1 MSFAAVWQTLETQAA
16 QYTLHDLIPMLD
28 LTLLNKDATAQDIV
42 KLAQTAKEHQVAAIC
57 IEPRCLSSLPQDLNI
72 KRATVI
78 NFPSGDEGLE
88 SILTELSNIEAA
100 FDELDYVFP
109 YKAYLA
115 GQEKQAL
122 QHCQAVFEACRQQ
135 GWCFKVI
142 LETGALPDTAMIY
155 QLSRDVL
162 GVGCDFLKTSTG
174 KINVG
179 ARLDAAWAI
188 LSAIVDS
195 KKDCGLKVSGGI
207 RTLEQAQDYAKLA
220 QSMLQKKLDAQCF
233 RIGASQIPG

>member
-1 MSFAAVWQTLETQAA
+1 MSFAAVLQTLESQAA
-16 QYTLHDLIPMLD
+16 QYTLRDLIALLD
-28 LTLLNKDATAQDIV
+28 LTLLNKAATEQDILR
-42 KLAQTAKEHQVAAIC
+42 LAQTAKEHQVAAIC
-57 IEPRCLSSLPQDLNI
+57 IEPHFLSSIPQDINI

-78 NFPSGDEGLE
+78 NFPSGDESLE
-88 SILTELSNIEAA
+88 SILTELNNIEAT

-122 QHCQAVFEACRQQ
+122 QHCQAVFEVCQQ
-135 GWCFKVI
+135 QAWCFKVI
-142 LETGALPDTAMIY
+142 LETGALPDTTMIY

-162 GVGCDFLKTSTG
+162 GIGCDFLKTSTG

-207 RTLEQAQDYAKLA
+207 RTVEQAQDYAKLA
-220 QSMLQKKLDAQCF
+220 QYMLQKEMSAQCF
-233 RIGASQIPG
+233 RIGTSQIPR